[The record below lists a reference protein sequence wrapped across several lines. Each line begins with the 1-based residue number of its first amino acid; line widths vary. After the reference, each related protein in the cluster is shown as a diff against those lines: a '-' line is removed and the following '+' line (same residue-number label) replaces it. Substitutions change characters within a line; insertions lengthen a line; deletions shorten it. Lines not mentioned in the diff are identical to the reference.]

1 MAASNESPG
10 AGGVCTVPDAHT
22 TDTAAPPPT
31 IIVLASGRGERFIA
45 SGGSGSKLQARIG
58 DRTVLECTLQAV
70 RASGLPWH
78 LEDAGH
84 PGMGDSIGAA
94 VRSTPDA
101 NGWLILPGDLPL
113 IQADSLRAIAAALR
127 THDAVMP
134 RHLGQRG
141 HPVGFGRRFRAALM
155 ALTGAQ
161 GAAQLLRGQPVHEL
175 ELDDRGCVTDIDTLA
190 ELDAARRLLAAT
202 LPPARG

>member
-1 MAASNESPG
+1 M
-10 AGGVCTVPDAHT
+10 TVPEANT
-22 TDTAAPPPT
+22 TDTATPPPT

-45 SGGSGSKLQARIG
+45 SGGNGSKLQARIG

-94 VRSTPDA
+94 VRATPDA
-101 NGWLILPGDLPL
+101 TGWLILPGDLPL
-113 IQADSLRAIAAALR
+113 IQPASLQTVAAALR

-134 RHLGQRG
+134 RHRGQRG

-161 GAAQLLRGQPVHEL
+161 GAAPLLRGQAVHEL

-190 ELDAARRLLAAT
+190 DLDAARRLLADT
-202 LPPARG
+202 LPPTRG